1 MTAHPD
7 HAGFA
12 ERARTDAGAQVW
24 IHQAD
29 AETARTGKPEE
40 RRQHVLLYL
49 LRNAFYRTA
58 FSLARRGAVKI
69 IPVKEVSSFADGEV
83 IDVPGSP
90 RALHTPGHTPG
101 SAAIAVEKR
110 NALLAGDAMCTW
122 NPYTGRVGPQI
133 MPSALNMSSAQAMAT
148 RIGVQPGQLTVD
160 PACSPNQRGPR
171 RGSLGHR
178 PHPNPGLSPWDR
190 WRYPPTTVPTGPE
203 SRRHHGSRAARC
215 GRCGRRYAGPGFGAF
230 TPSPRPRPNR
240 ARRVRPRRIRLW
252 QLRPWPAR
260 SRKPRLDCGRAADPG
275 WPPRRWR

>member
-7 HAGFA
+7 HVGFA
-12 ERARTDAGAQVW
+12 ERTRTDAGAQVW

-29 AETARTGKPEE
+29 AEAARTGKPGWKNEGSTFS
-40 RRQHVLLYL
+40 YL

-90 RALHTPGHTPG
+90 RALHTPGRTPG

-133 MPSALNMSSAQAMAT
+133 TGSGHENGPVLTSLRAVASSV
-148 RIGVQPGQLTVD
+148 G
-160 PACSPNQRGPR
+160 PAPND
-171 RGSLGHR
+171 GH
-178 PHPNPGLSPWDR
+178 H
-190 WRYPPTTVPTGPE
+190 
-203 SRRHHGSRAARC
+203 RAAPQAPH
-215 GRCGRRYAGPGFGAF
+215 AGL
-230 TPSPRPRPNR
+230 R
-240 ARRVRPRRIRLW
+240 A
-252 QLRPWPAR
+252 
-260 SRKPRLDCGRAADPG
+260 
-275 WPPRRWR
+275 

>member
-29 AETARTGKPEE
+29 AEAARTGKPGWKNEGSTFS
-40 RRQHVLLYL
+40 YL

-101 SAAIAVEKR
+101 SAAIAVESAMR
-110 NALLAGDAMCTW
+110 SWQVMPCAPGIPTPAG
-122 NPYTGRVGPQI
+122 
-133 MPSALNMSSAQAMAT
+133 S
-148 RIGVQPGQLTVD
+148 
-160 PACSPNQRGPR
+160 
-171 RGSLGHR
+171 
-178 PHPNPGLSPWDR
+178 
-190 WRYPPTTVPTGPE
+190 
-203 SRRHHGSRAARC
+203 
-215 GRCGRRYAGPGFGAF
+215 
-230 TPSPRPRPNR
+230 
-240 ARRVRPRRIRLW
+240 ARRSCHPR
-252 QLRPWPAR
+252 
-260 SRKPRLDCGRAADPG
+260 
-275 WPPRRWR
+275 

>member
-148 RIGVQPGQLTVD
+148 RIGVQPGQLVTR
-160 PACSPNQRGPR
+160 QR
-171 RGSLGHR
+171 
-178 PHPNPGLSPWDR
+178 
-190 WRYPPTTVPTGPE
+190 
-203 SRRHHGSRAARC
+203 HGTSS
-215 GRCGRRYAGPGFGAF
+215 
-230 TPSPRPRPNR
+230 SPRPRGHL
-240 ARRVRPRRIRLW
+240 AG
-252 QLRPWPAR
+252 LREHHGVAEAG
-260 SRKPRLDCGRAADPG
+260 SSTGVGRGAGVQSPG
-275 WPPRRWR
+275 LPTDDLHEPD